1 MHAQLRNG
9 IGLLALLATLARPG
23 AARAQDGGSIDLSA
37 FEPSMDS
44 RGYITLDASQVLGPR
59 ELSLGLVTSWGSG
72 LLRFHNAGA
81 TYEVQDILRPTL
93 VGATGL
99 RLGGAELELGL
110 AVPLGVMSGDRGP
123 DSDGGTPTNPND
135 DNHFGLSAQGLGDV
149 GVRAKLRLLDTSRRP
164 IGLALVATSYLPTA
178 TKGSWLGGG
187 QTSPQLMVVVDKEL
201 GRLRLAANAGFRLRR
216 QMLRFRDDSAAAMT
230 PMTGGE
236 IAVGST
242 VPFGAAVAYALSP
255 QKFDLL
261 GEVTGAFAPGGQDYQ
276 PLEALAGIKLYLAHS
291 SFLLLGGGA
300 GLMPSRGANPDARAF
315 LGIVFEPN
323 VGDRD
328 QDGLKDDVDRC
339 PDDPEDFDDF
349 SDTDGCPDLD
359 NDRDGILDVDDLCPN
374 EPEDKDGFQDEDGC
388 PDDQA
393 LDRDGDGILDAD
405 DECPDD
411 PEDKDGF
418 QDADGCPDPDN
429 DVDGIL
435 DVDDLCPDDPE
446 DIDQF
451 EDTDGCPDPDNDRD
465 RIPDELD
472 QCRGKDGQERSET
485 AETWNDFED
494 DDGCPDRGTNYIGDG
509 TLVVLKKIY
518 FEYNSDVI
526 KPVSFPILDAVAKT
540 LDLNPGVT
548 RIEVQGHTDER
559 GSDAYNLDLSQR
571 RAESVVRYL
580 TRAGVDRERLQP
592 RGYGERVPLKKG
604 HDEEAWAANR
614 RVEFVIKAR
623 ASE

>member
-1 MHAQLRNG
+1 MHVPMRSG
-9 IGLLALLATLARPG
+9 IRLLATLTILGWTG

-59 ELSLGLVTSWGSG
+59 ELSFGLVTNWGSG
-72 LLRFHNAGA
+72 LLRFKNGSN
-81 TYEVQDILRPTL
+81 TYEVQNILSPTL

-99 RLGGAELELGL
+99 RLGGIQLELGL
-110 AVPLGVMSGDRGP
+110 SVPLGVMSGDRGP
-123 DSDGGTPTNPND
+123 DSNGGTPANPND
-135 DNHFGLSAQGLGDV
+135 DSSFGLSAQGLGDV

-164 IGLALVATSYLPTA
+164 FGLALVATTYLPTA
-178 TKGSWLGGG
+178 TRSSWLGGG
-187 QTSPQLMVVVDKEL
+187 QASPQLTVVVDKEL
-201 GRLRLAANAGFRLRR
+201 GRLRVAANAGFRLRPST
-216 QMLRFRDDSAAAMT
+216 LRFRDDSAGAMT

-242 VPFGAAVAYALSP
+242 IPFGAALAYAVSP
-255 QKFDLL
+255 QTFDVV
-261 GEVTGAFAPGGQDYQ
+261 GEITGALAPGAQDYQ
-276 PLEALAGIKLYLAHS
+276 PLEALAGIKLYLARS

-300 GLMPSRGANPDARAF
+300 GLMPSRGANPDLRAF

-328 QDGLKDDVDRC
+328 SDGLKDDIDRC

-349 SDTDGCPDLD
+349 DDSDGCPDVD
-359 NDRDGILDVDDLCPN
+359 NDRDGILDVDDQCPN

-393 LDRDGDGILDAD
+393 FDRDGDGILDAN

-411 PEDKDGF
+411 PEDVDGF
-418 QDADGCPDPDN
+418 QDTDGCPDPDN
-429 DVDGIL
+429 DQDGIL

-446 DIDQF
+446 DVDQF
-451 EDTDGCPDPDNDRD
+451 EDTDGCPDPDNDHD
-465 RIPDELD
+465 RIPDNLD
-472 QCRGKDGQERSET
+472 QCRGRDGQERKET
-485 AETWNDFED
+485 AETWNNFED
-494 DDGCPDRGTNYIGDG
+494 DDGCPDRGTNYVDDG
-509 TLVVLKKIY
+509 VLVVLEKIH
-518 FEYNSDVI
+518 FEYNSAVI
-526 KPVSFPILDAVAKT
+526 KPISFPILDAIAKT
-540 LDLNPGVT
+540 LDLNPDIT

-571 RAESVVRYL
+571 RAESVVLYL
-580 TRAGVDRERLQP
+580 TRAGIDHERLKP

-604 HDEEAWAANR
+604 HNEEAWAANR